1 MARSAAQCA
10 SDRAAHYDREIRELL
25 AEGSSRKALR
35 RAYDFLLGEAAK
47 RREDNPGEGALTDA
61 ALAAVLWHVATTVP
75 EHRPHRPRGGP
86 GAVPGAGDLLAAYE
100 ESLRQGEED
109 SG

>member
-1 MARSAAQCA
+1 MARSTARRAA
-10 SDRAAHYDREIRELL
+10 DRAGFYDEEIRKAL
-25 AEGSSRKALR
+25 AAGNSRKALR

-47 RREDNPGEGALTDA
+47 RREDHPGEGALTAA

-75 EHRPHRPRGGP
+75 EHRPHRLRGGP

-100 ESLRQGEED
+100 ESLRQGEE
-109 SG
+109 GTG